1 LSADAKDK
9 SISRI
14 IDANANRLKEGLR
27 VCEEVARFILENRR
41 LTEELKTI
49 RHRIDAIIKKKFSKY
64 ELLSQRDSSSDIGR
78 IIYGKE
84 LIRNS
89 LADIFFANLQ
99 RCKESLRVLE
109 EFSKLKDK
117 ASARSF
123 KNLRYAIYE
132 VEKKSAKTIANLSDC
147 R

>member
-1 LSADAKDK
+1 MSADTKDK
-9 SISRI
+9 SIGRI

-27 VCEEVARFILENRR
+27 VCEEIARFVLENRQ
-41 LTEELKTI
+41 LTRELKTI
-49 RHRIDAIIKKKFSKY
+49 RHRIDAIIRKKFSKL
-64 ELLSQRDSSSDIGR
+64 ELLGARDSISDIGR
-78 IIYGKE
+78 IILGLE
-84 LIRNS
+84 LKRNS

-109 EFSKLKDK
+109 EFSKLRGK

-132 VEKKSAKTIANLSDC
+132 VEKKSAKTIANLSDF

>member
-1 LSADAKDK
+1 LSGLANHK

-49 RHRIDAIIKKKFSKY
+49 RHRIDAIIKKKFNKS
-64 ELLSQRDSSSDIGR
+64 ELLSQRDSSGDIGR

-84 LIRNS
+84 LKRNS

-117 ASARSF
+117 ACARSF
-123 KNLRYAIYE
+123 KNLRYTIYE
-132 VEKKSAKTIANLSDC
+132 VEKKSAKTIANLSDF

>member
-1 LSADAKDK
+1 MSVDAKDK
-9 SISRI
+9 NINRI

-27 VCEEVARFILENRR
+27 VCEEIARFILESRS
-41 LTEELKTI
+41 LTRELKRI
-49 RHRIDAIIKKKFSKY
+49 RHRIDAITRKKLTKL
-64 ELLSQRDSSSDIGR
+64 ELLKARDSGSDIGR
-78 IIYGKE
+78 MIYGNE
-84 LIRNS
+84 LKRNS
-89 LADIFFANLQ
+89 LSDIFFANLQ

-117 ASARSF
+117 VSARSF

-132 VEKKSAKTIANLSDC
+132 VEKKSAKTIANLSDL

>member
-1 LSADAKDK
+1 LSADTKDK

-27 VCEEVARFILENRR
+27 VCEEVARFILENRCLSR
-41 LTEELKTI
+41 ELKTI
-49 RHRIDAIIKKKFSKY
+49 RHRIDAIIKKKFSKF
-64 ELLSQRDSSSDIGR
+64 ELLETRDSCNDIGR
-78 IIYGKE
+78 IIFGKE
-84 LIRNS
+84 LKRNS

-117 ASARSF
+117 TCARSF

-132 VEKKSAKTIANLSDC
+132 VEKKSAKTIANLSNF